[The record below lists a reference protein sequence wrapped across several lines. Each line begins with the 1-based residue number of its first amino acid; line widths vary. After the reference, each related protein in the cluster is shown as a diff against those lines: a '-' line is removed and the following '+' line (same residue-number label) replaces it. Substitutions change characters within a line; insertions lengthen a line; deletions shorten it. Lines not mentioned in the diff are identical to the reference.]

1 MLAELRIANFA
12 LIERLHLQ
20 FQLGFTVLTGE
31 TGAGKSLLIDAIG
44 LLVGGR
50 ASTDHIRSG
59 EEEAEVEASF
69 HLQESHPLLRRL
81 RERGTMDSNESNLI
95 LKRVLSRSGRHRIY
109 LNGSLCPLRVLEEL
123 GGTLVDIHGQ
133 HEQQSLLSPANQ
145 LDAVD
150 AFGGLEDLR
159 MQYRQAYGTWKTLL
173 EQRDAVA
180 TAGTDRLRFRELLQF
195 QVEEIDRAGLQPDEE
210 AVLHS
215 ERQRL
220 LHAGRLQELAEEVYA
235 GLQSDDQGVLT
246 KLGRLK
252 RMLEE
257 LGRIDATMADCLA
270 PLTDAS
276 VLLKELSRHL
286 RVYADRIESNP
297 DRQNAVEERL
307 NLIQRLKSKYGG
319 TLEDVLAAGDRAR
332 SELHAID
339 DCGSRLADLMVDI
352 RRAEDDVS
360 QLARQLSKKRQES
373 AARLTR
379 LVRGEL
385 AALKMPRTLLMV
397 TVSETEAHG
406 EFGPLGRDHVEFLLS
421 SNRGEPPKPLAR
433 IASGGELSRIMLALK
448 SVLAEQ
454 DHVPVLVFDEIDTGM
469 GGAVAAA
476 MGIRLRKLGAFH
488 QVFCITHL
496 PQVAA
501 QADHHVLV
509 EKGEGG
515 RRTAT
520 SVKELSGIARE
531 EEIARMLGGVTV
543 TRKVRETA
551 AELIAD
557 AGRQG

>member
-20 FQLGFTVLTGE
+20 FKSGFTVLTGE

-50 ASTDHIRSG
+50 ASIDHIRSG
-59 EEEAEVEASF
+59 EEEAEVEAAF
-69 HLQESHPLLRRL
+69 HLPECHPLLRRL
-81 RERGTMDSNESNLI
+81 RERGIMRPDESDLI

-133 HEQQSLLSPANQ
+133 HEQQSLLSPTNQ

-150 AFGGLEDLR
+150 AFGGLQDLR
-159 MQYRQAYGTWKTLL
+159 MQYQQAYSNWKTLL
-173 EQRDAVA
+173 EQRDAIA
-180 TAGTDRLRFRELLQF
+180 TAGTDRLRLRELLHF
-195 QVEEIDRAGLQPDEE
+195 QAEEIERACLREDEE

-220 LHAGRLQELAEEVYA
+220 LHAGRLKELAEDMYA
-235 GLQSDDQGVLT
+235 GLQSDDQGILT

-252 RMLEE
+252 GMMEE
-257 LGRIDATMADCLA
+257 LGRIDAAMADCLD
-270 PLTDAS
+270 PLREAS
-276 VLLKELSRHL
+276 VLLKELSRQL
-286 RVYADRIESNP
+286 RVYADGIEANP
-297 DRQNAVEERL
+297 DRHNAVEDRL
-307 NLIQRLKSKYGG
+307 ALIQRLKAKYGR
-319 TLEDVLAAGDRAR
+319 TLEEVVAAGDRAR
-332 SELHAID
+332 SELRAID
-339 DCGSRLADLMVDI
+339 DCGSRLAGLTEDI
-352 RRAEDDVS
+352 RRAEDHVL
-360 QLARQLSKKRQES
+360 QLARQLSKKRQASS
-373 AARLTR
+373 AKLTR
-379 LVRGEL
+379 QVGGEL
-385 AALKMPRTLLMV
+385 AALKMPQTVLTV
-397 TVSETEAHG
+397 TVSETEEPG
-406 EFGPLGRDHVEFLLS
+406 QFGPLGHDRVEFLLS
-421 SNRGEPPKPLAR
+421 TNRGEPPKSLAR

-454 DHVPVLVFDEIDTGM
+454 DHVPVLVFDEIDTGI

-476 MGIRLRKLGAFH
+476 VGIRLRKLGAFH

-509 EKGEGG
+509 EKGEGAS
-515 RRTAT
+515 RTVT
-520 SVKELSGIARE
+520 SVKELSGMARE
-531 EEIARMLGGVTV
+531 EEIARMLGGVMV

-557 AGRQG
+557 AGRQE